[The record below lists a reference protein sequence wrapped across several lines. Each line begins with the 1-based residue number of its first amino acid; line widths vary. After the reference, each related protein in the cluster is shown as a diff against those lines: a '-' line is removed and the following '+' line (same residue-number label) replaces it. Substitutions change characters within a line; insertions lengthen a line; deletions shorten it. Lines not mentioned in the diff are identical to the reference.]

1 MGLREF
7 VASRRKPYIFPK
19 ARARHTKPEMPRFF
33 CPEQKSVLG
42 DGTKAEFSAGM
53 RRTVAEGK
61 GGGVESLPAKQ
72 VKQTP
77 QVPYNGGIFA
87 VGRPGHD
94 VKHAAPKESARLKRY
109 LKQKEEERFQ
119 RAMGWLPPEP
129 PKPKIEDRPR
139 SQHFRGMD
147 VLHALALEEDRHRDQ
162 MAMEKE
168 AWKVR
173 QVTPA
178 TEEDKTPLDR
188 SPHRVFLMG
197 VFGERDRG

>member
-1 MGLREF
+1 MREF

-19 ARARHTKPEMPRFF
+19 ARARHTKPEMPKFF
-33 CPEQKSVLG
+33 TGEQVSVLG
-42 DGTKAEFSAGM
+42 DGTEAKFSAGM
-53 RRTVAEGK
+53 RRAVAEGK
-61 GGGVESLPAKQ
+61 GCGVESLPART

-77 QVPYNGGIFA
+77 QSPYNGGIFA
-87 VGRPGHD
+87 VGKPGHEM
-94 VKHAAPKESARLKRY
+94 KREMPKESARMVRY
-109 LKQKEEERFQ
+109 LKQKQTEELQ
-119 RAMGWLPPEP
+119 RALYGIPEP

>member
-1 MGLREF
+1 MREF

-19 ARARHTKPEMPRFF
+19 ARARHVKPEMPRFF

-53 RRTVAEGK
+53 RRAVAEGK
-61 GGGVESLPAKQ
+61 GSGVEGLPAKQ

-94 VKHAAPKESARLKRY
+94 VKHAGAKESARMARY
-109 LKQKEEERFQ
+109 LKQKQVEELQ
-119 RAMGWLPPEP
+119 RALYGIPEP

-139 SQHFRGMD
+139 SQHFRGVD

-162 MAMEKE
+162 MAREKE

-173 QVTPA
+173 RVTPA

-188 SPHRVFLMG
+188 SPHRVFFMG
-197 VFGERDRG
+197 VFEGIDRG